1 MDTFD
6 AIKTRRAIKKF
17 DSTYKMTP
25 EQVKSL
31 MELAILSPTSYNQQN
46 WRFVTV
52 TDQTVKEKIH
62 VAARNQAQPLDG
74 SLVILL
80 CGNTSAWKDDPMRY
94 WKNHPLEKQEHV
106 KEAMHKKYSD
116 SPQNRRDEAMRSCG
130 FAAQTIMLAAKQM
143 GLDSCP
149 MVGFEYDEMA
159 KIINLPDDHIIVM
172 MIVVGKAA
180 SPAAQRGG
188 QLPLDEVVFENKFN

>member
-6 AIKTRRAIKKF
+6 AIRTRRAIKKF
-17 DSTYKMTP
+17 DNTYKMSD
-25 EQVKSL
+25 EQVQSL
-31 MELAILSPTSYNQQN
+31 MKLTLLSPTSYNQQN

-52 TDQTVKEKIH
+52 TDQKVKEQIH

-80 CGNTSAWKDDPMRY
+80 CGNMNAWKDDPMRY

-106 KEAMHKKYSD
+106 RDAMHKKYSD

-159 KIINLPDDHIIVM
+159 KIINLPSDHIIVM

-180 SPAAQRGG
+180 SPAAERGG
-188 QLPLDEVVFENKFN
+188 QLSLDEVVFENKFN

>member
-17 DSTYKMTP
+17 DSNHKMTP

-80 CGNTSAWKDDPMRY
+80 CGNTCLLYTSPSPRDVEESRMPSSA
-94 WKNHPLEKQEHV
+94 
-106 KEAMHKKYSD
+106 
-116 SPQNRRDEAMRSCG
+116 
-130 FAAQTIMLAAKQM
+130 
-143 GLDSCP
+143 
-149 MVGFEYDEMA
+149 
-159 KIINLPDDHIIVM
+159 
-172 MIVVGKAA
+172 
-180 SPAAQRGG
+180 
-188 QLPLDEVVFENKFN
+188 